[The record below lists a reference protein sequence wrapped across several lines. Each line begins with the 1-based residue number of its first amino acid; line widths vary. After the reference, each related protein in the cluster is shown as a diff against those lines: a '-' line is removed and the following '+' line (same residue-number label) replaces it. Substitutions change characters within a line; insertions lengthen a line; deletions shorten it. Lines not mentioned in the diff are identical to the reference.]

1 MKNKLLLMAA
11 SALLATASFAQSTPS
26 HPLDIKDVSL
36 SLPSFFDAWTAGTPP
51 RGVSSIDDQF
61 YISRVRPLE
70 RIAGDADY
78 QVQSSVDPGR
88 KMLLWVPMDDPS
100 VTWKSLP
107 RYCFEGDNFSLWSYI
122 DTHGNWTAPWFRS
135 TAGIMDVAHKNGV
148 KVGCVWSIPWVAQ
161 VNTTATDDNSK
172 KLQKIL
178 EKNTDGTFKHSQQL
192 VELMKYYGIDQIGV
206 NSEFYSTPAA
216 MTLWRDFIKDCHKKA
231 AEIGWHFELAWYD
244 GTNNTGGIS
253 FDRGLG
259 SHNNQ
264 MFGDKDNIVTDQL
277 FFNYNWSASTLSSSV
292 QQAESMG
299 RNPYDVYAGFD
310 IQGNGYKEK
319 NTYTTWQALLNNKVS
334 IGFWGAHAQ
343 SLIQQSATD
352 DGTSDIAIQK
362 AYLLKQELTFSG
374 GNRNPALLPALRT
387 DASLSNSDL
396 KTFHGLATYLT
407 AKSTIQQL
415 PFVTRF
421 NLGNGQK
428 FYNEGKVAF
437 DHKWYN
443 INTQDFM
450 PTWRWW
456 ITDRQDKV
464 TQAGISN
471 FINAELTFD
480 DAYFGGSCLRLN
492 GATAFSRVKLFKTLL
507 TVAPENTLSLTYK
520 MKTTEATHAKLF
532 VALRGALTDY
542 KEIEIPAATVA
553 GQWTTFSAPLSQLG
567 IKDGDQISMIGLSFD
582 GTPADYE
589 MLVGELAVK
598 DPAQTF
604 DTVEPE
610 IVQLEILRGRYNALD
625 FKIRY
630 QSREERGGVK
640 TYNDEVGT
648 WYYEIYFQQ
657 EGQPQYLLTATT
669 SWAAY
674 VIDAP
679 LVPGME
685 GRRGRFGVRAVSPD
699 GKNGSQIAWTDYRDI
714 PYNQTLTTVVIDKAV
729 VKPGETFTVGLEDIM
744 SPAAKE
750 WKIVDPV
757 TGETLA
763 TAANS
768 VNLQT
773 SIAKEGLYDLYF
785 TDSEGNEV
793 ITRGYVQVTPEST
806 GAVPVVESL
815 TADKATVK
823 TGEDVQLSYTSRD
836 GEGSVS
842 RALHIYDPN
851 MLMIPGDVQQG
862 KTYSYA
868 LWFKADKFSH
878 GRDGT
883 NLINKM
889 SMEDS
894 WPHNNWG
901 DLWVVI
907 RVAIAKG
914 FSNSGETIA
923 KATVD
928 HPANEIAF
936 NTFGWTAH
944 GDPYEKMMST
954 GYQVTPGVWNHVVV
968 TQQGNNQKMYFNG
981 KKVAEVTAPSGQNG
995 RRDDRSNTPWS
1006 SDSRVNV
1013 TAEKDAPI
1021 TIGGGGVYKSGF
1033 DGWIDEVQIWNKALT
1048 DAEVLQAMK
1057 GYEEGSVPTG
1067 LQAYYTFEEKEAD
1080 GTFRNLGH
1088 AGAKPARV
1096 VTKAD
1101 TGGESTAGASYQD
1114 RNAENDVLGYP
1125 GIPGSLEIKTTP
1137 TWKLE
1142 GGNLVSTADKSA
1154 VVAYP
1159 AAGKY
1164 NARLELSNL
1173 WGTATYELPE
1183 YIEVTVAEGI
1193 DDLFTSASE
1202 GSLRAFDLQGRP
1214 VTKEQMKEQ
1223 PGVYVLQYVEDG
1235 RVVRSVKV
1243 LRR

>member
-1 MKNKLLLMAA
+1 MRHRLLTMAV
-11 SALLATASFAQSTPS
+11 ALLAGTAAWAQSTPS
-26 HPLDIKDVSL
+26 HPLDIKDVSGN
-36 SLPSFFDAWTAGTPP
+36 LPSFFDAWTAGTPP
-51 RGVSSIDDQF
+51 KGVSSIDDQF

-70 RIAGDADY
+70 RISGDADY
-78 QVQSSVDPGR
+78 QVQPTVDPGR

-107 RYCFEGDNFSLWSYI
+107 RYCFEGDNFSLWSYV
-122 DTHGNWTAPWFRS
+122 DVHGNWTAPWFRS

-148 KVGCVWSIPWVAQ
+148 KVGCVWSIPWAAQ
-161 VNTTATDDNSK
+161 VNLTASDDNSK
-172 KLQKIL
+172 KMQKLL
-178 EKNTDGTFKHSQQL
+178 EKDSQGNFKHSQQL

-206 NSEFYSTPAA
+206 NSEFYSNPA
-216 MTLWRDFIKDCHKKA
+216 TLTDFRNFIKECHKKA
-231 AEIGWHFELAWYD
+231 KEIGWDFQLAWYD

-264 MFGDKDNIVTDQL
+264 MFGDKDNIVADQL
-277 FFNYNWSASTLSSSV
+277 FFNYNWSGSMLSSSV
-292 QQAESMG
+292 NAAQNLG
-299 RNPYDVYAGFD
+299 RNPFDLYAGFD
-310 IQGNGYKEK
+310 IQGRALK
-319 NTYTTWQALLNNKVS
+319 NDYWDALKSNKIS

-352 DGTSDIAIQK
+352 DGTSDLAIQK
-362 AYLLKQELTFSG
+362 AYLLKQELLFSG
-374 GNRNPALLPALRT
+374 GNHNPALLPATRT

-396 KTFHGLATYLT
+396 KTFQGLATYLT

-428 FYNEGKVAF
+428 FYNEGRVAF

-456 ITDRQDKV
+456 ITDRQDQV
-464 TQAGISN
+464 TKAGLSD
-471 FINAELTFD
+471 FIKPELTFD
-480 DAYFGGSCLRLN
+480 DAYFGGSCLRMS

-507 TVAPENTLSLTYK
+507 TVNPENTLSLTYK

-532 VALRGALTDY
+532 VALRGKLTEY
-542 KEIEIPAATVA
+542 KEVEIPAATA
-553 GQWTTFSAPLSQLG
+553 GGEWTTFTTTLDKLG
-567 IKDGDQISMIGLSFD
+567 INSGDQISMIGLTFD
-582 GTPADYE
+582 GTPAGYE
-589 MLVGELAVK
+589 MLIGELAVK

-604 DTVEPE
+604 ATAEPE
-610 IVQLEILRGRYNALD
+610 IIQLEILRGRYNALD
-625 FKIRY
+625 FKVRY
-630 QSREERGGVK
+630 ESRHETKGMK

-657 EGQPQYLLTATT
+657 EGQPEYLLTATT

-674 VIDAP
+674 VVDAP

-699 GKNGSQIAWTDYRDI
+699 GKNGSAINWTEYRDI
-714 PYNQTLTTVVIDKAV
+714 PYNQTLTTVVIDKPV
-729 VKPGETFTVGLEDIM
+729 VKPGETFTVGLEDTM

-757 TGETLA
+757 TGETMA
-763 TAANS
+763 TAQNS

-785 TDSEGNEV
+785 TDANGNQV
-793 ITRGYVQVTPEST
+793 ITRGYIQVTPEST

-815 TADKATVK
+815 EADKSVAKVN
-823 TGEDVQLSYTSRD
+823 ENVQLNYTSRD

-851 MLMIPGDVQQG
+851 MFYIPGDVQQG
-862 KTYSYA
+862 KNYSYA

-889 SMEDS
+889 SMADS

-914 FSNSGETIA
+914 FTNSGETIG

-954 GYQVTPGVWNHVVV
+954 GYQVTPGVWNHLVV
-968 TQQGNNQKMYFNG
+968 TQQGNLQKMYLNG
-981 KKVAEVTAPSGQNG
+981 KKVAEATAPSGQNG
-995 RRDDRSNTPWS
+995 RRDDRSNTPWNN
-1006 SDSRVNV
+1006 DSRVNV
-1013 TAEKDAPI
+1013 SAEKDAPI

-1033 DGWIDEVQIWNKALT
+1033 DGWIDEVQIWNKALS

-1057 GYEEGSVPTG
+1057 GYAEGSIPTG
-1067 LQAYYTFEEKEAD
+1067 LQAYYTFEQKEAD

-1088 AGAKPARV
+1088 AGTKPGRV

-1101 TGGESTAGASYQD
+1101 TGGESTSGASYQT
-1114 RNAENDVLGYP
+1114 RNAENDALGYP

-1137 TWKLE
+1137 TWQLE
-1142 GGNLVSTADKSA
+1142 GGNVLSTDGKTAT
-1154 VVAYP
+1154 VAYP
-1159 AAGKY
+1159 SAGKY
-1164 NARLELSNL
+1164 DARLILTNL
-1173 WGTATYELPE
+1173 WGSATKELPE
-1183 YIEVTVAEGI
+1183 YLEISVPEGI
-1193 DDLFTSASE
+1193 DDIYASAPE
-1202 GSLRAFDLQGRP
+1202 GALRAYDVQGRP
-1214 VTKEQMKEQ
+1214 VTQEQMKRE
-1223 PGVYVLQYVEDG
+1223 PGIYVLQYVQDG
-1235 RVVRSVKV
+1235 RVVRTQKV